1 MISALIVDDE
11 ENSRLTLKNMLM
23 DYCKGVQV
31 IGLAASVKEA
41 LILANRHKPQ
51 VVFLDIE
58 MPVEN
63 GFKLLEYYDDVPFE
77 VIFTTAYDQYA
88 VKAFRFSAVDYLLK
102 PIDLEELRSAV
113 ERVNKPKAKDKKENF
128 NALKYNINNKLKKI
142 ALPTIDGYSFMDIDN
157 IIYCIANNNYTMIY
171 DLRGNKILVSKTLR
185 EYDDLLSNFNF
196 FRVNRSHL
204 INLSYIREYKK
215 AKRPIIVMSNGAEI
229 NLTTTRKKE
238 FLERLGNLY

>member
-11 ENSRLTLKNMLM
+11 ENSRLTLNNMLM

-113 ERVNKPKAKDKKENF
+113 ERVNKPNEKGKKENF

-185 EYDDLLSNFNF
+185 EYHDL
-196 FRVNRSHL
+196 
-204 INLSYIREYKK
+204 
-215 AKRPIIVMSNGAEI
+215 
-229 NLTTTRKKE
+229 
-238 FLERLGNLY
+238 